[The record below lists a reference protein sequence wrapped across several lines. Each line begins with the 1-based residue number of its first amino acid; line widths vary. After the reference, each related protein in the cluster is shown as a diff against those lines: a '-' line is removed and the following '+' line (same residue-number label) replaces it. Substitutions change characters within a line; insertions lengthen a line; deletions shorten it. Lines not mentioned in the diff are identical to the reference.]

1 MIEKFEK
8 LDEEKRQNILRA
20 ALNIFAVKGYKDA
33 STNKIVKEAGI
44 SKGTLFYYFKNKE
57 GLYHYL
63 IDYSLE
69 VIKKEYI
76 HHIDYTTLDII
87 KRMENNSKIKYQYV
101 QKYPEVNYFLST
113 VLYSELEHLPTR
125 YQEKFQ
131 DLIQTSLRKMS
142 KQEKIQ
148 EDLFKEHINPQKAA
162 RIIELSIEGYFA
174 ELAETFKQKQGKAI
188 DFDTLWEEFDEYLD
202 TLREIFYKTFEEE

>member
-69 VIKKEYI
+69 VIKRI
-76 HHIDYTTLDII
+76 
-87 KRMENNSKIKYQYV
+87 
-101 QKYPEVNYFLST
+101 
-113 VLYSELEHLPTR
+113 YSS
-125 YQEKFQ
+125 Y
-131 DLIQTSLRKMS
+131 
-142 KQEKIQ
+142 
-148 EDLFKEHINPQKAA
+148 
-162 RIIELSIEGYFA
+162 
-174 ELAETFKQKQGKAI
+174 
-188 DFDTLWEEFDEYLD
+188 
-202 TLREIFYKTFEEE
+202 

>member
-76 HHIDYTTLDII
+76 RHIDYTTLDII
-87 KRMENNSKIKYQYV
+87 KRMENNSKIKYQYF

-113 VLYSELEHLPTR
+113 VLYSELEHLPSS
-125 YQEKFQ
+125 YQEKFH
-131 DLIQTSLRKMS
+131 DLIQTSLGKMN
-142 KQEKIQ
+142 KQVNIQ
-148 EDLFKEHINPQKAA
+148 NDLFKENIDPEKAT
-162 RIIELSIEGYFA
+162 RIIELSIEGYFS
-174 ELAETFKQKQGKAI
+174 ELTNTFKQQQVKDI
-188 DFDTLWEEFDEYLD
+188 DFDTLWEEFDEYLG
-202 TLREIFYKTFEEE
+202 TLREIFYKSFGEE

>member
-1 MIEKFEK
+1 
-8 LDEEKRQNILRA
+8 
-20 ALNIFAVKGYKDA
+20 
-33 STNKIVKEAGI
+33 
-44 SKGTLFYYFKNKE
+44 
-57 GLYHYL
+57 
-63 IDYSLE
+63 
-69 VIKKEYI
+69 
-76 HHIDYTTLDII
+76 
-87 KRMENNSKIKYQYV
+87 
-101 QKYPEVNYFLST
+101 EVNYFLST

-174 ELAETFKQKQGKAI
+174 ELAEPFKGSI
-188 DFDTLWEEFDEYLD
+188 IYGVDGYL
-202 TLREIFYKTFEEE
+202 LNIHWHPFLFFKIK

>member
-113 VLYSELEHLPTR
+113 VLYSELEHLPTS

-131 DLIQTSLRKMS
+131 DLIQTSLGKMS
-142 KQEKIQ
+142 KQEKTQ
-148 EDLFKEHINPQKAA
+148 ENLFKEHINPEKAA

-174 ELAETFKQKQGKAI
+174 ELTETFKQNQVKAI
-188 DFDTLWEEFDEYLD
+188 NFDTLWEEFDEYLD
-202 TLREIFYKTFEEE
+202 TLREIFYKPFEEE

>member
-76 HHIDYTTLDII
+76 RHIDYTTLDII
-87 KRMENNSKIKYQYV
+87 KRMENNSKIKYQYF

-113 VLYSELEHLPTR
+113 VLYSELEHLPTS

-131 DLIQTSLRKMS
+131 DLIQTSLGKMS
-142 KQEKIQ
+142 KQEKTQ
-148 EDLFKEHINPQKAA
+148 ENLFKEHINPEKAA

-174 ELAETFKQKQGKAI
+174 ELAETFKKNQVKAI
-188 DFDTLWEEFDEYLD
+188 NFDTLWEEFDEYLD
-202 TLREIFYKTFEEE
+202 TLREIFYKPFEEE

>member
-113 VLYSELEHLPTR
+113 VLYSELEHLPTS

-174 ELAETFKQKQGKAI
+174 ELTETFKQKQGKAI

-202 TLREIFYKTFEEE
+202 TLREIFYKPFEEE

>member
-113 VLYSELEHLPTR
+113 VLYSELEHLPTS

-131 DLIQTSLRKMS
+131 DLIQTSLGKMS
-142 KQEKIQ
+142 KQEKTQ
-148 EDLFKEHINPQKAA
+148 ENLFKEHINPEKAA

-174 ELAETFKQKQGKAI
+174 ELAETFKQNQVKAI
-188 DFDTLWEEFDEYLD
+188 NFDTLWEEFDEYLD

>member
-1 MIEKFEK
+1 MLEKFEK

-76 HHIDYTTLDII
+76 RHIDYTTLDII
-87 KRMENNSKIKYQYV
+87 KRMENNSKIKYQYF

-113 VLYSELEHLPTR
+113 VLYSELEHLPAS

-131 DLIQTSLRKMS
+131 DLIQTSLGKMS

-148 EDLFKEHINPQKAA
+148 ENLFKEHINPEKAA
-162 RIIELSIEGYFA
+162 RIIKLSIEGYFA
-174 ELAETFKQKQGKAI
+174 ELAETFKQKQIQAI

-202 TLREIFYKTFEEE
+202 TLREIFYKPFEEE